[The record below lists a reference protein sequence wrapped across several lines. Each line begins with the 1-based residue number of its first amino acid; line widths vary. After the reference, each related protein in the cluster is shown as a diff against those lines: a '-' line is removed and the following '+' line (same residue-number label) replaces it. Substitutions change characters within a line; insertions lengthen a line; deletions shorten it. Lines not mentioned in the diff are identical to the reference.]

1 MSNSVDYHYRAC
13 GLDNVMIMSLPVES
27 DDAGEIVIRIP
38 NIKGLH
44 RVLAHCLIVQ
54 PNALKGKELRF
65 LRTEIGMTQAQLAD
79 VIRKD
84 PQSIGRW
91 ERAEH
96 PIDQTAEVLIRQLV
110 SEKLGLETSLTIE
123 DLSKFSIQS
132 STSQRIEID
141 GSGPAQY
148 RPVAA

>member
-65 LRTEIGMTQAQLAD
+65 LRTEIGMTQAQLANLLD
-79 VIRKD
+79 VGNV
-84 PQSIGRW
+84 QST
-91 ERAEH
+91 
-96 PIDQTAEVLIRQLV
+96 QLIKRQR
-110 SEKLGLETSLTIE
+110 
-123 DLSKFSIQS
+123 F
-132 STSQRIEID
+132 
-141 GSGPAQY
+141 
-148 RPVAA
+148 